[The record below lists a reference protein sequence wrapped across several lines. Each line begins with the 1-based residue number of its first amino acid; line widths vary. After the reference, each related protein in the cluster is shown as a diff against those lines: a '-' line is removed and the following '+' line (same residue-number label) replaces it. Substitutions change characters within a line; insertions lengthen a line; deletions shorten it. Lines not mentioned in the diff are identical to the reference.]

1 MTNWKEKRR
10 EHAYD
15 QCSMVLCHS
24 KSKAILTLIWSLL
37 DTEYGRSTDLSP
49 VATCV
54 VEGDGRESSSL
65 SDTPREYRRD
75 QSLNGSFKSV
85 SNIGVVACNSLN
97 QLSVVFQMSS
107 STYILTCESSFRDEY
122 AKKKNVYEIWCPA
135 DWWLTTFYFFVCLFF
150 LLFLLFFL
158 TQATTS
164 EPCIYLIKLINIC
177 HK

>member
-85 SNIGVVACNSLN
+85 SNIGVVAYNSLN
-97 QLSVVFQMSS
+97 QFSVVFQMLS
-107 STYILTCESSFRDEY
+107 STYILTCESSLRGEY
-122 AKKKNVYEIWCPA
+122 AKKNVYKIWCPA
-135 DWWLTTFYFFVCLFF
+135 DWWLTTVPSISLFCLFVCLFF
-150 LLFLLFFL
+150 LLFLFLLLLFFF
-158 TQATTS
+158 
-164 EPCIYLIKLINIC
+164 
-177 HK
+177 